1 MVPTPSVTLAP
12 AGKALGGLCSL
23 LYRGA
28 QEPHHPTSM
37 MPDAAGARQWIGA
50 KAFPMRTEE
59 TGGRGIFRRDP
70 APDEIH
76 RGSGWQPL

>member
-50 KAFPMRTEE
+50 KAFPCAQRKRGGEE
-59 TGGRGIFRRDP
+59 SFG
-70 APDEIH
+70 EIP
-76 RGSGWQPL
+76 RPTRSGAQDDSPW